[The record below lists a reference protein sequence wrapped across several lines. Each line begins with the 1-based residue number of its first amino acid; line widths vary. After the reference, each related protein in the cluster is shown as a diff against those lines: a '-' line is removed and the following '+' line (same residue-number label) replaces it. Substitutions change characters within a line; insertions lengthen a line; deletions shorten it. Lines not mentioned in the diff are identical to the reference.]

1 MPPFAILAGGLGTRL
16 GPLTQALPKA
26 MVPVAGE
33 PFIAHQLRLLRR
45 EGVESI
51 IICAGHLAGPLI
63 DFVGDGQRFGLDVTI
78 SLDGPGLL
86 GSGGALRKALPSL
99 GDEFAFL
106 YGDSYLDT
114 AYWPIVDAFR
124 RSGQPGLMT
133 VFRNSNRWGKSNV
146 IFEDGF
152 VLKYDKQGG
161 AEMSYI
167 DYGLNFLRSSVL
179 AAWPEEGPFDI
190 SSVLTDLAAQKRLAG
205 YEVRTRFYEIGS
217 LTGLAETE
225 AYLRRS
231 ASS

>member
-45 EGVESI
+45 EGVESVV
-51 IICAGHLAGPLI
+51 ICAGHLAGPLI

-86 GSGGALRKALPSL
+86 GSGGALRKALPYL
-99 GDEFAFL
+99 GGEFAFL

-114 AYWPIVDAFR
+114 SYEPVVDAFR
-124 RSGQPGLMT
+124 HSGQPGLMT
-133 VFRNSNRWGKSNV
+133 VFRNANQWGKSNV
-146 IFEDGF
+146 VFEDGF
-152 VLKYDKQGG
+152 VLKYDKQSA

-167 DYGLNFLRSSVL
+167 DYGLNFLKSSVL
-179 AAWPEEGPFDI
+179 EAWPEGDPFDI
-190 SSVLTDLAAQKRLAG
+190 ASVLTHLAAQKRLAG
-205 YEVRTRFYEIGS
+205 HEVDTRFYEIGS
-217 LTGLAETE
+217 FAGLADTE
-225 AYLRRS
+225 AYLRR
-231 ASS
+231 AGTG